1 MKAIILAAGTGSRLM
16 PLTAEKPKCMVKL
29 AGRPLLHRQI
39 ETLRGAGVDVI
50 VLVGG
55 YRSDQL
61 EGDFDFLE
69 LNHSYHTTNMVQ
81 TLFTALEHMKEGQD
95 LIITYGD
102 IVFEPRVINAVINCD
117 APIVTAIDQEWRK
130 YWQTPQVVY

>member
-50 VLVGG
+50 ILVGG
-55 YRSDQL
+55 YRSDQ
-61 EGDFDFLE
+61 
-69 LNHSYHTTNMVQ
+69 
-81 TLFTALEHMKEGQD
+81 
-95 LIITYGD
+95 
-102 IVFEPRVINAVINCD
+102 C
-117 APIVTAIDQEWRK
+117 
-130 YWQTPQVVY
+130 VVRPGWSQPGSSPGRSPVEKNLRHLPDCRRYPFSVLT